1 MTIRLNKV
9 VADMLKLKTSTQEG
23 ISSAIKEMK
32 KAQTRLRNFELLTKD
47 LQFGKWYVGHV
58 KDERASIERLEKQI
72 TRSKSRL
79 VQIGKLISR
88 LLDMKDS

>member
-58 KDERASIERLEKQI
+58 KDERGINRK
-72 TRSKSRL
+72 TRKADHA
-79 VQIGKLISR
+79 K
-88 LLDMKDS
+88 